1 MKISDSLST
10 NDGLIESYTEMKC
23 TKVQFLTIY
32 VNTVSSLWSK
42 KTAFVTIKTV
52 IPAGQPGSKI
62 ANHLFISCYLR
73 RADLPYPWAYALS
86 LIHRIL
92 KTNSP

>member
-1 MKISDSLST
+1 
-10 NDGLIESYTEMKC
+10 MKC
-23 TKVQFLTIY
+23 TKIQFLTVH

-42 KTAFVTIKTV
+42 KTAFITIKTV
-52 IPAGQPGSKI
+52 ISAGQPGSKI

-73 RADLPYPWAYALS
+73 WADLSYSWAYALS
-86 LIHRIL
+86 LILRIL